1 MARTHVH
8 VVIGLSFLLILG
20 LVILIKNDM
29 LGHTRAQI
37 HMPKYWR
44 NIINNMRNERKTDTT
59 EEEVDEKVE
68 KEDDIDDK
76 EGEEEKA
83 EQINDVMKEMRIS
96 DKNLVSS
103 FLNVSVD
110 RMSEPEAMAH
120 FYKAVSQPLQGICY
134 SLKRIGGMWVD
145 LQRSKSVDG
154 DKFICVDEF
163 STLGSCV
170 IYSFGIR

>member
-44 NIINNMRNERKTDTT
+44 NIINNMRIERKTDTK

-83 EQINDVMKEMRIS
+83 ERSGV
-96 DKNLVSS
+96 V
-103 FLNVSVD
+103 
-110 RMSEPEAMAH
+110 
-120 FYKAVSQPLQGICY
+120 QP
-134 SLKRIGGMWVD
+134 S
-145 LQRSKSVDG
+145 
-154 DKFICVDEF
+154 
-163 STLGSCV
+163 
-170 IYSFGIR
+170 